1 MKVLALI
8 VAVVVATALMM
19 GGTFLIVMQSPH
31 RLPAVDLLAIV
42 ALTIFVY
49 GPLLLGS
56 LTTYWDVGT
65 SETGRRYFRRLLWV
79 VLLLELLSA
88 VAMLAYVVLA
98 PAALWLAVLFIGG
111 GAVLTLLGLV
121 VGRAL
126 RRYAIAHPGAQR
138 PFAAVTAQDIRK
150 RILIVAG
157 VFVIALLAGM
167 VVFLGLLADP
177 TDGVAVE
184 ISLALQFAFLGAGIA
199 ALVVAFP
206 LNRRLRETV
215 GTDLGAV
222 RRVSQQVLRG
232 KEMQLDDGEQVAA
245 VKYSM
250 LVPTVLGFTLTYFTL
265 LYLAIL
271 MQQARLLSGSTH
283 SHLSPV
289 FTVGLTIVL
298 VAFLVFFIPY
308 YLVRIRRARR
318 YAREHA
324 DLLPSSPR
332 EGQAMP
338 GTS

>member
-1 MKVLALI
+1 MKVLAL
-8 VAVVVATALMM
+8 VGAVIFATALMM
-19 GGTFLIVMQSPH
+19 GGAFLIVIQSPH
-31 RLPAVDLLAIV
+31 RLPAIDLLAII

-56 LTTYWDVGT
+56 LTTYWDVGA

-79 VLLLELLSA
+79 VLVLELLSA
-88 VAMLAYVVLA
+88 VAMFAYVALA
-98 PAALWLAVLFIGG
+98 PAALWLALLFIGG
-111 GAVLTLLGLV
+111 GAVLTLLGLT

-138 PFAAVTAQDIRK
+138 HFVGVTAQDIRK
-150 RILIVAG
+150 RILIVAA
-157 VFVIALLAGM
+157 VFVIVVLIGM

-184 ISLALQFAFLGAGIA
+184 ISFALQFAFLGAGMA
-199 ALVVAFP
+199 ALIVAFP

-215 GTDLGAV
+215 GPDLGTV
-222 RRVSQQVLRG
+222 RRVSRQVLGG

-245 VKYSM
+245 AKYSM
-250 LVPTVLGFTLTYFTL
+250 LVPTVLGFTLTYITL
-265 LYLAIL
+265 LYLALLI
-271 MQQARLLSGSTH
+271 QQARLLGGSTH

-289 FTVGLTIVL
+289 FTVGLTVVL

-308 YLVRIRRARR
+308 YLIRIQRARR

-324 DLLPSSPR
+324 DLLSSGPR
-332 EGQAMP
+332 QGQAMP
-338 GTS
+338 ET